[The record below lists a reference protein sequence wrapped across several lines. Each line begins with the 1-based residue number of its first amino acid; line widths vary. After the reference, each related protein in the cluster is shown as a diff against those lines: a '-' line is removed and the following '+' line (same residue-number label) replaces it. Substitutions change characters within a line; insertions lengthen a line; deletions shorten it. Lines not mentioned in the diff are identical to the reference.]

1 MRRWD
6 NRPIYEQIMDEYRA
20 QIVSGAIKPEEK
32 LPSVRELS
40 VALAI
45 NLNTIQRAYR
55 ELEAGGYIYSIPGK
69 GSFAAGRENVDAGRR
84 GKLTEKLLEAVGELK
99 FLGVSEDEII
109 QIIKGGK
116 QP

>member
-6 NRPIYEQIMDEYRA
+6 NRPIYEQIMEEYRA
-20 QIVSGAIKPEEK
+20 RIVSGAITPDEK

-55 ELEAGGYIYSIPGK
+55 ELESGGYIYSIPGK
-69 GSFAAGRENVDAGRR
+69 GSFAAGRENVDPGRR
-84 GKLTEKLLEAVGELK
+84 ARLFDKLLEAADELK
-99 FLGVSEDEII
+99 FLGVNENEII
-109 QIIKGGK
+109 QVIKGGK
-116 QP
+116 RL